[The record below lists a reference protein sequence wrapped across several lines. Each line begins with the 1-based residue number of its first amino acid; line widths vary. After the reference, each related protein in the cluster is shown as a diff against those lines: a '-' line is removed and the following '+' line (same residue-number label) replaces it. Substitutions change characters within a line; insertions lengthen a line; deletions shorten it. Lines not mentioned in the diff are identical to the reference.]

1 MDKSNA
7 TLDRMLTFVRVVE
20 RGSLSAVA
28 RELQLGQSTV
38 TRQLKELEEA
48 IGVPLLS
55 RTTRRLAVTG
65 EGFRYYASCI
75 NILRLVE
82 QAGYEARS
90 IHGAPAGNV
99 RISCTSAFGVMHI
112 CRILFAFQKRNP
124 EIAVDLNLTDEKI
137 DLIREGVDIAIR
149 LGPLND
155 SSMKLR
161 ALGMSRRLLVAS
173 PEYLTTAGRPEGPDD
188 VSTHEF
194 IRMTNVAG
202 SQLLEL
208 LAPDGQHRVIE
219 LRGRFRVD
227 HGLAA
232 RQALAAGVGIAAA
245 HRWLVDDLL
254 DAGQLEVL
262 LPDYDLAS
270 VPLSML
276 IVPERADVARVRLL
290 VDFLAKEI
298 SAIPGIE

>member
-1 MDKSNA
+1 
-7 TLDRMLTFVRVVE
+7 
-20 RGSLSAVA
+20 
-28 RELQLGQSTV
+28 
-38 TRQLKELEEA
+38 
-48 IGVPLLS
+48 
-55 RTTRRLAVTG
+55 
-65 EGFRYYASCI
+65 
-75 NILRLVE
+75 
-82 QAGYEARS
+82 
-90 IHGAPAGNV
+90 
-99 RISCTSAFGVMHI
+99 MHI
-112 CRILFAFQKRNP
+112 CRILFAFQKRHP

-173 PEYLTTAGRPEGPDD
+173 PEYLTTAGRPEGPED
-188 VSTHEF
+188 VPTHEF

-208 LAPDGQHRVIE
+208 LAADGLHRVIE

-232 RQALAAGVGIAAA
+232 RQALAAGIGIAAA
-245 HRWLVDDLL
+245 HRWLIDDLL
-254 DAGQLEVL
+254 DAGHLEVL
-262 LPDYDLAS
+262 LPDYALTS

-290 VDFLAKEI
+290 VEFLAEQI

>member
-1 MDKSNA
+1 
-7 TLDRMLTFVRVVE
+7 
-20 RGSLSAVA
+20 LSAVA

-55 RTTRRLAVTG
+55 RTTRRLAVTN
-65 EGFRYYASCI
+65 EGLRYYASCI
-75 NILRLVE
+75 NILRLAE
-82 QAGYEARS
+82 QARDEARS
-90 IHGAPAGNV
+90 VHGAPAGSV

-112 CRILFAFQKRNP
+112 CRILFAFQKLYP
-124 EIAVDLNLTDEKI
+124 EIAVDLNLTDEKV
-137 DLIREGVDIAIR
+137 DLVREGVDIAIR

-173 PEYLTTAGRPEGPDD
+173 PEYLTTAGRPEEADD
-188 VSTHEF
+188 LPTHGF

-208 LAPDGQHRVIE
+208 LGADGQHRVIE
-219 LRGRFRVD
+219 LGGRFRVD

-232 RQALAAGVGIAAA
+232 RQALAAGIGIAVA
-245 HRWLVDDLL
+245 HRWLIDDLL
-254 DAGQLEVL
+254 DAGHLEVL

-276 IVPERADVARVRLL
+276 IVPERADVARVRLM
-290 VDFLAKEI
+290 VEFLAEQI